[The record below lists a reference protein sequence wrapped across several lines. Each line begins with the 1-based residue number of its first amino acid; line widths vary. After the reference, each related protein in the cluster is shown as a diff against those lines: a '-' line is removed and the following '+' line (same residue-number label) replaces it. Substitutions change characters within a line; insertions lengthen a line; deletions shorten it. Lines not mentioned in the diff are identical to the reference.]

1 MIDVLAQKIGID
13 PLKLGLKNAA
23 KKGTQMLSGGTF
35 GHDGYADTIKALLNH
50 PGYTAP
56 LGAAISAGTL
66 SAAGGHFAAT
76 QFDDPY

>member
-1 MIDVLAQKIGID
+1 MESVIDVLAQKIGID

-50 PGYTAP
+50 PGYT
-56 LGAAISAGTL
+56 
-66 SAAGGHFAAT
+66 SAARRGDQRRDAVGCGRPFRG
-76 QFDDPY
+76 DSV